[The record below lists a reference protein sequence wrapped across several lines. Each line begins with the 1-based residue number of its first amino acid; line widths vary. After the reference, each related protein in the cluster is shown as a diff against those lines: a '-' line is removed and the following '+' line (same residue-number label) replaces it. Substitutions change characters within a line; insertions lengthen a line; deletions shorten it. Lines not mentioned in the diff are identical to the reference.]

1 MKVRLFLPVYL
12 LGAGAIALNPV
23 LSKAQESRDLSQAFQ
38 LPDTSVAPTAESAK
52 AEPEPDPET
61 EAETEMTTATQ
72 PLPIPPTAAA
82 APVEH
87 PSSQD
92 APLPPPPPLPEM
104 AAMATA
110 PPPPP
115 TEPLSANNDLAT
127 IPPPPAAEVVPLELA
142 FGGDLPVGGEG
153 TAIAAVEPTSVPPTA
168 PVAPVEPMPKPVLSA
183 NPSTESLFVGG
194 AESVVARVVGSA
206 EGTRTV
212 EGLRTSAYY
221 GHTDPG
227 NGVWNLGSFSYQHGA
242 ASPEA
247 ADERQLQRLQRQTQT
262 LLSRA
267 AAFGLEL
274 TLEEQ
279 LNGIDLANQ
288 APEAALDRGG
298 YIDWLAE
305 AHKLGMTG
313 QDAIAWARTR
323 SFLDPDTQ
331 QWNAPGLG
339 NTVQGIARD
348 QERRMRAIA
357 RTLAAVETEQAAP
370 AEAVAV
376 APSIPATT
384 TEASPATESPE
395 DAGIGRLFNLDLF

>member
-1 MKVRLFLPVYL
+1 M
-12 LGAGAIALNPV
+12 
-23 LSKAQESRDLSQAFQ
+23 
-38 LPDTSVAPTAESAK
+38 
-52 AEPEPDPET
+52 
-61 EAETEMTTATQ
+61 
-72 PLPIPPTAAA
+72 
-82 APVEH
+82 
-87 PSSQD
+87 
-92 APLPPPPPLPEM
+92 
-104 AAMATA
+104 
-110 PPPPP
+110 
-115 TEPLSANNDLAT
+115 
-127 IPPPPAAEVVPLELA
+127 PLELA

-153 TAIAAVEPTSVPPTA
+153 TAIAAIEPTSVPPEA
-168 PVAPVEPMPKPVLSA
+168 PVAPVEPLPKPVLSA

-194 AESVVARVVGSA
+194 AESVVARVVGNA

-384 TEASPATESPE
+384 TEASPATDNPE